1 METVLENQGASVE
14 EPRHERERSS
24 NRLVHLMLKFILL
37 VAAMTAVICP
47 KLCFQLPS
55 VSCFCG

>member
-24 NRLVHLMLKFILL
+24 SRLAYLMLKFVL
-37 VAAMTAVICP
+37 VVGARTIWD
-47 KLCFQLPS
+47 LS
-55 VSCFCG
+55 